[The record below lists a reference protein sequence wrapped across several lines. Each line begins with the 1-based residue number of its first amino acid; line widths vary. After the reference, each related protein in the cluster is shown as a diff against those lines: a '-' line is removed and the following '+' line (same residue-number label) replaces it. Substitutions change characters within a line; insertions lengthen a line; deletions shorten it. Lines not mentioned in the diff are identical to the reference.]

1 VFKYSEEKQKVSIIM
16 IKVKGKFI
24 TVLNNVLKHYAM
36 KAYGG
41 VEV

>member
-1 VFKYSEEKQKVSIIM
+1 MLFPTFHKSESKGKAVPLPKYS
-16 IKVKGKFI
+16 
-24 TVLNNVLKHYAM
+24 AM

>member
-1 VFKYSEEKQKVSIIM
+1 MVTFLNIIRLRLLEAPNSPVH
-16 IKVKGKFI
+16 IQV
-24 TVLNNVLKHYAM
+24 KHYAM

>member
-1 VFKYSEEKQKVSIIM
+1 MVFSFVESVLSKITERQNSPLAYK
-16 IKVKGKFI
+16 IKS
-24 TVLNNVLKHYAM
+24 YAM

>member
-1 VFKYSEEKQKVSIIM
+1 MFIEKDVELSHLDQFDVM
-16 IKVKGKFI
+16 VKLSLC
-24 TVLNNVLKHYAM
+24 VLTERHAM